1 MNSLRKISDGSLDD
15 IVLPNV
21 FDEWSQIDVKEEFLE
36 EFDSLNYH
44 VEIDENN
51 VKVEK
56 VVNSRNATKLS
67 KHQNNKEKQF
77 KCSIC
82 DDIFK
87 TSRERQSH
95 FASNHKGMKPYKC
108 PKCEDKFEKCW
119 ERKRHIASNH
129 EVEKPYKCPSCDDK
143 FKTLREKKSHFN
155 SNHKGEKPYRCP
167 SCESQFYEPSN
178 LKEHISGVHEKNK
191 PFLCESCPSAFARHS
206 GLLLHIRE
214 VHKKLKPLKCDQCT
228 LCFSRPAGLKQHF
241 VRVHE
246 GKKPEKKFCCDKCDI
261 RFESRYEMRR
271 HIRVKHV
278 LENKSIDETNINEF
292 RKDPEIAAMID
303 KAKKG
308 KKKALHK
315 EFLCKLCDIK
325 VLFGKRTHI
334 KKYHSG
340 NNIKCPKCDETF
352 NTYVKALNHH
362 INMHERSPCLICG
375 KFFSAKTIG
384 RHIRM
389 AHTANEEKKYK
400 CEHCGKGFVANDKL
414 QDHINTHTGEK
425 PHVCKVCG
433 KGFASLGT
441 HKMHERMHAGYRR
454 TK

>member
-1 MNSLRKISDGSLDD
+1 MNSLKTISDGSLDD

-21 FDEWSQIDVKEEFLE
+21 FYEWSQIDVKEEFLE
-36 EFDSLNYH
+36 EFVSSNYR

-51 VKVEK
+51 VKVER
-56 VVNSRNATKLS
+56 VVDSSNTTKLS
-67 KHQNNKEKQF
+67 KNQYHKDKQF

-82 DDIFK
+82 NDIFK
-87 TSRERQSH
+87 TLRERRSH
-95 FASNHKGMKPYKC
+95 FASDHKGEEPYKC
-108 PKCEDKFEKCW
+108 PICDDKFETF
-119 ERKRHIASNH
+119 EIRRKHLASKH
-129 EVEKPYKCPSCDDK
+129 EGEKPYKCSICDDK
-143 FKTLREKKSHFN
+143 FKTLREKNGHFN
-155 SNHKGEKPYRCP
+155 SNHKEQKPHKCP
-167 SCESQFYEPSN
+167 TCESQFSELSH
-178 LKEHISGVHEKNK
+178 LKQHISGVHEKNK

-228 LCFSRPAGLKQHF
+228 LCFSRLYDLKEHF
-241 VRVHE
+241 KRVHE

-261 RFESRYEMRR
+261 RFESGFDMRR
-271 HIRVKHV
+271 HINKKHV
-278 LENKSIDETNINEF
+278 LENKSIDENNINEF

-303 KAKKG
+303 KAQKG
-308 KKKALHK
+308 RKKALHK

-325 VLFGKRTHI
+325 VLFGKRAHI

-340 NNIKCPKCDETF
+340 NNIKCPKCDKTST
-352 NTYVKALNHH
+352 TYISAVKHH
-362 INMHERSPCLICG
+362 INMHEKSPCLICG
-375 KFFSAKTIG
+375 KFFSAKTIR
-384 RHIRM
+384 RHM
-389 AHTANEEKKYK
+389 QQAHTANDDKKFK
-400 CEHCGKGFVANDKL
+400 CEHCGKGFIVNDRL

-441 HKMHERMHAGYRR
+441 HKMHERMHEGYRR

>member
-15 IVLPNV
+15 IVLPNI
-21 FDEWSQIDVKEEFLE
+21 FDKWAKIDVKEEFLE
-36 EFDSLNYH
+36 EFMSSNYH
-44 VEIDENN
+44 VEIGENN
-51 VKVEK
+51 VKVER
-56 VVNSRNATKLS
+56 VVNSCNATKLS
-67 KHQNNKEKQF
+67 KHQYHREKQF
-77 KCSIC
+77 NCSIC

-87 TSRERQSH
+87 TLRERRSH
-95 FASNHKGMKPYKC
+95 FASNHKGTKPYKC
-108 PKCEDKFEKCW
+108 PKCDDKFEKCW
-119 ERKRHIASNH
+119 ERKRHLASNH
-129 EVEKPYKCPSCDDK
+129 EGEKPYKCSSCDDK
-143 FKTLREKKSHFN
+143 FKTLREKKDHFK
-155 SNHKGEKPYRCP
+155 SNHKGEKPYKCP
-167 SCESQFYEPSN
+167 SCESQFSEPSK

-228 LCFSRPAGLKQHF
+228 LCFSRPSGLKDHF

-261 RFESRYEMRR
+261 RFESRFHMIR
-271 HIRVKHV
+271 HIQKKHV
-278 LENKSIDETNINEF
+278 LENKSIDENNINEF

-303 KAKKG
+303 KAQKG
-308 KKKALHK
+308 IKKALHK
-315 EFLCKLCDIK
+315 EFYCKLCDIK
-325 VLFGKRTHI
+325 VLFGKIAHI
-334 KKYHSG
+334 RKYHSG
-340 NNIKCPKCDETF
+340 NNIKCPKCDKTSS
-352 NTYVKALNHH
+352 TYKNALNHH
-362 INMHERSPCLICG
+362 IVMHERSPCLICG

-384 RHIRM
+384 RHTRM

-400 CEHCGKGFVANDKL
+400 CEHCGKGFVANHYL

-433 KGFASLGT
+433 KGFASIGT